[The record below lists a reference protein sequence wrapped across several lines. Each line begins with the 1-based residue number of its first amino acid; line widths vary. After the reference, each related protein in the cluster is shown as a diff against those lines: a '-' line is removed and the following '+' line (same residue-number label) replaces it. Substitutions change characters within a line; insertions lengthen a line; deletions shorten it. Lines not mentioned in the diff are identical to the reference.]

1 MTYTDMPARRPP
13 TPARFRTC
21 TCTCLRA
28 CTSAYTHMAYTTM
41 LPRRPAAPKRAL
53 SYPLATRSTSASWWL
68 MAVHSCAA
76 LSLKP
81 NIASELSSGALSV
94 HTRRVCVRTCVMH
107 VCVCGWMDVYIHDIC
122 YVMYTPRYR
131 GQIGSDRRASRPSG
145 GLPAPATAPA
155 SAHSCHHRLQRERT
169 PSSLD
174 RLLYMKR
181 ERER

>member
-1 MTYTDMPARRPP
+1 MPA
-13 TPARFRTC
+13 
-21 TCTCLRA
+21 
-28 CTSAYTHMAYTTM
+28 
-41 LPRRPAAPKRAL
+41 RRPAAPKRAL

-68 MAVHSCAA
+68 MAVHNCAA

-94 HTRRVCVRTCVMH
+94 HTRRVCVRTCVMY

-131 GQIGSDRRASRPSG
+131 GQIGNDRRASRPSG

-169 PSSLD
+169 PPSLD
-174 RLLYMKR
+174 RLLYMFVYIRIYIYICIYVFPKHFPYIFLGCFLIHSINSR
-181 ERER
+181 IL